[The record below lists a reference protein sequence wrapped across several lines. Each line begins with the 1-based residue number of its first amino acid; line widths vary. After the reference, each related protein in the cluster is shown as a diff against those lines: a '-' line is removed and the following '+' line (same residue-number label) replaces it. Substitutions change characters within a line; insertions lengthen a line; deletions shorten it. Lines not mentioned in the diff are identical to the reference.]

1 MFKERMN
8 TRGLVIVAVI
18 AAVMTWVIMVSGV
31 LAQEGGVPAVQGSE
45 QYTVVVGDT
54 LDTIAQSFNVSI
66 ISLFEVNQ
74 MDYGTVIFPGDTI
87 LIPNDGTPYGYYP
100 GLSIGNPNGT
110 AFYIL
115 QPLDVLDLVAA
126 FFDIDLQCLAQTN
139 GIEDPN
145 DVEPGFIVGLPVDCP
160 TYTGTSS
167 MPLRP
172 LRGAALTGASVRL
185 IEDEAAGAVT
195 PTATPTAFAVLATPT
210 VTAITPVIVPPTA
223 TTSGVI
229 IETPVPGGIMRG
241 PTVTPTPMG

>member
-8 TRGLVIVAVI
+8 TRGLVILAVI
-18 AAVMTWVIMVSGV
+18 AAMTTWIIMVSGV
-31 LAQEGGVPAVQGSE
+31 LAQDAGVPAVQSSE

-87 LIPNDGTPYGYYP
+87 LIPSDGTPYGYYP

-145 DVEPGFIVGLPVDCP
+145 DVEPGFMVSLPVDCP

-185 IEDEAAGAVT
+185 IEGEVA
-195 PTATPTAFAVLATPT
+195 PTATPTAFAAAATPT
-210 VTAITPVIVPPTA
+210 ATAITPVIVLPTA
-223 TTSGVI
+223 TTPGVI